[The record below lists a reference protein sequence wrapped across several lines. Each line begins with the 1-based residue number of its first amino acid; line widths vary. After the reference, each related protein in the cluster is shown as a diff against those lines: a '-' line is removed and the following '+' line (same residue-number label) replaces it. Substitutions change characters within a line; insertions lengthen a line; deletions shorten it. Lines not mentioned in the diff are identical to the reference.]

1 MLASTL
7 TSLEF
12 GKYSTDWES
21 TRKEMVRYL
30 LSQNNTAAPVI
41 LLVQKHRIS
50 SAMVMIVSYITRAGG
65 GQADKIVSLIRSSR
79 RMIGGLVLPV
89 TAFPQWLSTTLA

>member
-1 MLASTL
+1 MLVSTL
-7 TSLEF
+7 TSLEI

-41 LLVQKHRIS
+41 LLVQKHCIS
-50 SAMVMIVSYITRAGG
+50 SAVVMIASYMTRARGVR
-65 GQADKIVSLIRSSR
+65 QTKR
-79 RMIGGLVLPV
+79 
-89 TAFPQWLSTTLA
+89 